1 VALEASFQALPLYV
15 RYSDNVLALKAF
27 GGPVLLLIWLYVMA
41 NVIVFGAE
49 VNWLFAERRRRPELE
64 EAAGLA

>member
-1 VALEASFQALPLYV
+1 
-15 RYSDNVLALKAF
+15 
-27 GGPVLLLIWLYVMA
+27 MA

-49 VNWLFAERRRRPELE
+49 VNWWLSRSKQQDELE

>member
-1 VALEASFQALPLYV
+1 MLEATFQVLPLYV
-15 RYSDNVLALKAF
+15 RFSNQVPALAAL
-27 GGPVLLLIWLYVMA
+27 GGPAILLVWLYVMS

-49 VNWLFAERRRRPELE
+49 VNWWRRHRRAITVGE

>member
-1 VALEASFQALPLYV
+1 
-15 RYSDNVLALKAF
+15 
-27 GGPVLLLIWLYVMA
+27 VMA

-49 VNWLFAERRRRPELE
+49 VNWWLSDRRRVEAH

>member
-1 VALEASFQALPLYV
+1 MS
-15 RYSDNVLALKAF
+15 
-27 GGPVLLLIWLYVMA
+27 

-49 VNWLFAERRRRPELE
+49 VNWWLTRGRRQAVELE

>member
-1 VALEASFQALPLYV
+1 
-15 RYSDNVLALKAF
+15 
-27 GGPVLLLIWLYVMA
+27 MA

-49 VNWLFAERRRRPELE
+49 INWYRARGRRREAVELE

>member
-1 VALEASFQALPLYV
+1 
-15 RYSDNVLALKAF
+15 
-27 GGPVLLLIWLYVMA
+27 MA